1 MLFTGGSSHTP
12 ENRKGD
18 LVSEK
23 DPVEKKKKIKAEGAP
38 AKEPKKAKKT
48 TAEKPKTVKSA
59 GSAKAAKESGAKLD
73 PQLTVAFINKLNDF
87 ILLNIELFTNPEEQ
101 KQKQYFDFIQQ
112 NIHIMT
118 PLFFSAGE
126 DFMKEVFK
134 RTDASKDVQDA
145 FIERW
150 NTLRR
155 LSDRIYE
162 FVRLQVNMLVRKDPD
177 KDQKAWKTFIMEN
190 INLMNEE
197 FFRLGKKVFIHLLD
211 QAVTDQAIRATFL
224 DAWDQTA
231 KTVQNLKDIP
241 QKN

>member
-1 MLFTGGSSHTP
+1 
-12 ENRKGD
+12 
-18 LVSEK
+18 VSENN
-23 DPVEKKKKIKAEGAP
+23 PVEKKKKIKAEDP
-38 AKEPKKAKKT
+38 SAKEPKKPKKT
-48 TAEKPKTVKSA
+48 AAEKPKTVNPA
-59 GSAKAAKESGAKLD
+59 GSVKAAKKSGAKLD
-73 PQLTVAFINKLNDF
+73 PQLTVAFINKLNEF
-87 ILLNIELFTNPEEQ
+87 ILLNIELFSNPEEK
-101 KQKQYFDFIQQ
+101 KQKQYYDFIQQ

-126 DFMKEVFK
+126 DFMKQVFK
-134 RTDASKDVQDA
+134 RTEASKEVQDA

-155 LSDRIYE
+155 LSERIYE
-162 FVRLQVNMLVRKDPD
+162 FVKLQVNMLVRKNPE
-177 KDQKAWKTFIMEN
+177 KDQKAWKSFIMEN

-197 FFRLGKKVFIHLLD
+197 FFRLGKKVFTHLLD
-211 QAVTDQAIRATFL
+211 QAVIDQTIRSTFL